1 MKVLPVL
8 IVVWSANHFQGAF
21 FLSTLLLAIS
31 YFFTPGIAGGCLWY
45 NQCKNLQLAVL
56 LRLEIFYRNQEKRGS
71 GKHEVK
77 TSLRILVLSRIMRK
91 KVCRLRLNEV
101 SRQ

>member
-8 IVVWSANHFQGAF
+8 IVVWSANHFLSNRELF

-45 NQCKNLQLAVL
+45 NQSKML
-56 LRLEIFYRNQEKRGS
+56 LIFFCDIGGIR
-71 GKHEVK
+71 HV
-77 TSLRILVLSRIMRK
+77 SLL
-91 KVCRLRLNEV
+91 
-101 SRQ
+101 